1 MYDEK
6 DPGDVFAIPDLWRP
20 SELLDDP
27 LESHFIFAQLN
38 FDDADWRLP
47 DVAEQCQQDDLF
59 FSIPELTLGPAEEA
73 PVPTSSESTEELT
86 ATSDGK
92 ASEEVGKEEVDD
104 YDIWIKESENT
115 LEPAKFQSWDAFTNP
130 DFHEPETAYLTEAGP
145 RVFDT
150 ALAAVDDFLHVRN
163 TQHVVVDSKVFN
175 NSVLALGLGR
185 NSIFFD
191 WNNEKS
197 SFSPTLDMFRISGH
211 TAQTLHEF
219 LIPFYGCGN
228 TFRFLQQWIDNT
240 YSSNKSPGRIALAES
255 VSTVLSTIQSH
266 ISGSV
271 FSFESILQ
279 LQAIFQPVHSV
290 LSCFKRVV
298 SKVRA
303 IKSDEEILSM
313 LFEEVQLLEH
323 RTDFLKDVILE
334 ILSRVSRP
342 WLEFASG
349 WLGLQRELGVPLTKS
364 GPGKS
369 FVKVDDKEW
378 IDEAGL
384 ELNEP
389 DFVLD
394 FEMVPSFMSLD
405 DAQAMFEVGRSLRFL
420 RTHHASHPLSRIEV
434 VESARPPMLQWH
446 YSWQDILDVEAKA
459 LRYEKDLTAALRAY
473 SESDLS
479 SQPPGDSLE
488 HDLFQLEIFGK
499 PESEMESHVLA
510 SIDVLNSTPQGQS
523 PSEKLAKLLH
533 DALSTY
539 SVAQDDALA
548 FSPPI
553 SLAPLLSFN
562 PVISAQARIVNTT
575 CMRLFFESHNLRDHL
590 LLQKDF
596 QLLGNGVFSSRLSHA
611 LFDPELE
618 TAERQR
624 GVARTGGV
632 MGLRLGGRDT
642 WPPASSELRLALMGV
657 LTESYNSQQI
667 SQHSRVGGYLERHGS
682 LPGDLSFAVRDMSE
696 DEILKCMDPNSIEA
710 LDFLRLSYKAP
721 APLETIITPIILYK
735 YDQLFKLL
743 LRTLRMLY
751 VVTALFRSYTTRTS
765 HSKTID
771 PSTQKFRL
779 EAHHFIS
786 TLCSYFFHTGIE
798 STWQIFERK
807 LDEVELRLKNQD
819 VLLNQNEG
827 LDKLREYHERV
838 LDRIMFA
845 LLLRKRQKPVMKLLE
860 EIFTLI
866 LQFSKVSSAGGD
878 EIKDIYGK
886 FRKKVGVF
894 ITVCR
899 GLSEKKGY
907 GEREPGGRIV
917 GAGGLFDGGDLVE
930 ENTIGQLVLRLEM
943 SGYYIKGMSS

>member
-1 MYDEK
+1 MYDEE
-6 DPGDVFAIPDLWRP
+6 DPGDVFTIPDLWRP
-20 SELLDDP
+20 SKLLDDP
-27 LESHFIFAQLN
+27 LESNLILSQLD
-38 FDDADWRLP
+38 FDVDRKLP
-47 DVAEQCQQDDLF
+47 DITEQCQQDDLF

-73 PVPTSSESTEELT
+73 PVPTPSESTEELT
-86 ATSDGK
+86 ASSHDK
-92 ASEEVGKEEVDD
+92 APEELKNDEVDG
-104 YDIWIKESENT
+104 YDIWTRAGEDS
-115 LEPAKFQSWDAFTNP
+115 LEPAKLQSWDAFTTVE
-130 DFHEPETAYLTEAGP
+130 FHEPETAYLTEAGP

-150 ALAAVDDFLHVRN
+150 ALKAAEDFLHAGN
-163 TQHVVVDSKVFN
+163 TQYVVVDAKAFA

-185 NSIFFD
+185 SSIFFE
-191 WNNEKS
+191 WNFEKS
-197 SFSPTLDMFRISGH
+197 SFRPTLDMFRISGH
-211 TAQTLHEF
+211 TAQTLDAF
-219 LIPFYGCGN
+219 LTPFYGCGN
-228 TFRFLQQWIDNT
+228 IFRFLQKWIDKT

-255 VSTVLSTIQSH
+255 VSTVLSTIQLH
-266 ISGSV
+266 INGSV
-271 FSFESILQ
+271 SDFESILQ

-290 LSCFKRVV
+290 LTCFKRIV
-298 SKVRA
+298 SKVQA
-303 IKSDEEILSM
+303 VKSDEEILSM

-349 WLGLQRELGVPLTKS
+349 WLGLQRELGLPMTKA

-369 FVKVDDKEW
+369 FVKIDDKEW

-394 FEMVPSFMSLD
+394 YEMVPSFMSLD
-405 DAQAMFEVGRSLRFL
+405 DAQAMFEVGKSLRFL
-420 RTHHASHPLSRIEV
+420 RTHHATHPLSRIEV
-434 VESARPPMLQWH
+434 VESVRPPLLKWH
-446 YSWQDILDVEAKA
+446 YSWQSILDVEAKA
-459 LRYEKDLTAALRAY
+459 LKYEKDLAAALRTY
-473 SESDLS
+473 SGSDS
-479 SQPPGDSLE
+479 CSDPPHDSLE
-488 HDLFQLEIFGK
+488 HDFFELELFGK
-499 PESEMESHVLA
+499 AESEMETHVLA
-510 SIDVLNSTPQGQS
+510 SIDVLNSAPQDPS

-533 DALSTY
+533 NSLSTY
-539 SVAQDDALA
+539 GKAQDDALV

-562 PVISAQARIVNTT
+562 PIISAQARIVNTT
-575 CMRLFFESHNLRDHL
+575 CMWLFLESHNLRDHL
-590 LLQKDF
+590 RLQKDF

-624 GVARTGGV
+624 GVARSGGV
-632 MGLRLGGRDT
+632 MGLRLGRRDT

-657 LTESYNSQQI
+657 LTESYTSHQ
-667 SQHSRVGGYLERHGS
+667 SSKHSRVGCYLERHGS

-721 APLETIITPIILYK
+721 TPLETIITPIILYK

-751 VVTALFRSYTTRTS
+751 VVTALFRAYTTRASSSQTV
-765 HSKTID
+765 D
-771 PSTQKFRL
+771 PSTQKFRI

-786 TLCSYFFHTGIE
+786 TLCSYFFNTGIE
-798 STWQIFERK
+798 STWRIFERK
-807 LDEVELRLKNQD
+807 LDEVETRLKNQD

-860 EIFTLI
+860 EIFGLI
-866 LQFSKVSSAGGD
+866 LQFSKVSGAGGD
-878 EIKDIYGK
+878 EIKDIYAK

-907 GEREPGGRIV
+907 GEREPGGRMI

-943 SGYYIKGMSS
+943 SGYYIKGMGL